1 MTDDEGDTSCFVP
14 RSEFKIYHSQLME
27 HIEKNK
33 GMIDKLNLVLYGN
46 GKDGLIMMVQKLLWR
61 NQYIDKG
68 TSLLI
73 GVGSSVITF
82 FLIKW
87 LGG

>member
-1 MTDDEGDTSCFVP
+1 MSEDEGNTLCFVP
-14 RSEFKIYHSQLME
+14 RSEFKIYHGQLMDN
-27 HIEKNK
+27 IEENK

-46 GKDGLIMMVQKLLWR
+46 SKDGLIMMVQKLLWR
-61 NQYIDKG
+61 NQYVDKG
-68 TSLLI
+68 VSLLI
-73 GVGSSVITF
+73 GVGSSALTF